1 MFLNRFPQTYMPLLW
16 PLGRSPPL
24 SFYNAVVWVLYA
36 SQISLYLATLAFA
49 AGAVY
54 GAAGNV
60 AIHLHL
66 MVSGLYLFYFSVM
79 YIQLP
84 GFINAA
90 PSRPLSA
97 LLLAALVLGLVL
109 LPIAKWSLLP
119 FALMYALLHLRA
131 LRGAPNYY
139 PNWIQVSGLAAT
151 AAAGSPLELAAAFPL
166 ASVLMLSYRIDSSR
180 ARLKFTAPRTAAVAA
195 SYLTA
200 FAMVKMGLLWGVALP
215 LAVVSLAAPP
225 RVHDLYGVGAA
236 AWRLLMAGSA
246 LHHHLLYMGFAVVMS
261 TLCVPFFLP
270 AVLYRRAPMFGPA
283 PFLFASAATALRL
296 LGLLTPA
303 ALAVM
308 GLLLYIA
315 AAALAHEKVP
325 LLPPEDKH

>member
-1 MFLNRFPQTYMPLLW
+1 
-16 PLGRSPPL
+16 L

-36 SQISLYLATLAFA
+36 SQVSLYLATPAFA

-54 GAAGNV
+54 GAAGNI
-60 AIHLHL
+60 AMHLRL

-79 YIQLP
+79 CIQLP

-90 PSRPLSA
+90 PSRPISA

-109 LPIAKWSLLP
+109 LPVAKWSLLP

-139 PNWIQVSGLAAT
+139 PNWILVSGLVAT
-151 AAAGSPLELAAAFPL
+151 AAAVNPLELAAAIPL
-166 ASVLMLSYRIDSSR
+166 ASILMLSYRIDSSW
-180 ARLKFTAPRTAAVAA
+180 ARLKFTAPRAAAVAA
-195 SYLTA
+195 SYLAA
-200 FAMVKMGLLWGVALP
+200 FAMVKTGLLWGVVLP
-215 LAVVSLAAPP
+215 LAAVSLAAPP
-225 RVHDLYGVGAA
+225 RVRDLYGVGAA
-236 AWRLLMAGSA
+236 AWRLLMAGAA
-246 LHHHLLYMGFAVVMS
+246 LHHLLYMGFAVVMS

-270 AVLYRRAPMFGPA
+270 AVLYRRAPRFGPV
-283 PFLFASAATALRL
+283 PLLFASTATALRL

-303 ALAVM
+303 ALAVL
-308 GLLLYIA
+308 GLLLYVA
-315 AAALAHEKVP
+315 VAALAQEKVP